1 MRAFILFISLAPLVV
16 MAFDLTERQRA
27 DIESRIQAFSS
38 VCIEG
43 SACGGGL
50 AISTTAVRSGE
61 AVYDT
66 ACSTCHSAGLA
77 GAPAV
82 GDKIAW
88 AGRITKGMDVLYD
101 SGINGLAGSG
111 MVAKGGCVS
120 CSDDDIKAAVDFM
133 VAESQ

>member
-1 MRAFILFISLAPLVV
+1 MRAFILVTLLVPLVA
-16 MAFDLTERQRA
+16 MAVDLTDRQRA
-27 DIESRIQAFSS
+27 EIESRIKAFSS

-43 SACGGGL
+43 SPCGGGL
-50 AISTTAVRSGE
+50 AFTTAAVRSGE
-61 AVYDT
+61 AVYDA
-66 ACSTCHSAGLA
+66 ACSACHLGGIA

-88 AGRITKGMDVLYD
+88 AGRITKGLDVLYD

-120 CSDDDIKAAVDFM
+120 CSDDEIKAAVDFM
-133 VAESQ
+133 VAESR